1 MPELTQAQLGV
12 SVPFLD
18 LRPIHEPLADDVM
31 AGLADVVEAGTFIN
45 GPQVHDF
52 ESAFATYCGRT
63 LCVGMSSGLD
73 ALRLA
78 LLAAPLEAGGEVIVP
93 ASTFVA
99 TLEAVTQAG
108 LVPVP
113 VDVLETDYG
122 LDPEAV
128 EAAVTG
134 RTQAIVPVHL
144 YGQLADMQPLLAVA
158 KRRGLAVV
166 EDAAQAHGASR
177 DGFRAGGA
185 GLAGAFSFYPAKNLG
200 AMGDAGAIVT
210 DDEALAQRARALRE
224 HGQWSKYVHESEGY
238 TARLDTVQAVFLLH
252 KLPHLDRW
260 NHQRVQV
267 ASWYSE
273 RLEGVGDLRLP
284 PVPRGSSP
292 VWHLYVVRTAG
303 PERLAEFLRE
313 RGIGTGRHY
322 PIPPHLNPA
331 YASLGYREGAF
342 PVSEALARE
351 CLSLPIFPGLT
362 EAQAD
367 AVIVAVR
374 EYFARG

>member
-1 MPELTQAQLGV
+1 MPERTQARMRV

-18 LRPIHEPLADDVM
+18 LRPIHEPLADQVM
-31 AGLADVVEAGTFIN
+31 ADLARVVDAGTFIN
-45 GPQVHDF
+45 GPEVAAF
-52 ESAFATYCGRT
+52 ESAFGRYCGT
-63 LCVGMSSGLD
+63 AHCVGMSNGLD

-78 LLAAPLEAGGEVIVP
+78 LLAARLESGSEVIVP
-93 ASTFVA
+93 ANTFVA

-113 VDVLETDYG
+113 VDALDADYC
-122 LDPEAV
+122 LDPAAV
-128 EAAVTG
+128 EAAVTE

-144 YGQLADMQPLLAVA
+144 YGQLADMTSLLALA
-158 KRRGLAVV
+158 KRQGLVV
-166 EDAAQAHGASR
+166 IEDAAQAHGATR

-185 GLAGAFSFYPAKNLG
+185 GLAAAFSFYPGKNLG
-200 AMGDAGAIVT
+200 AMGDAGALVT
-210 DDEALAQRARALRE
+210 DDEALADRARALRE
-224 HGQWSKYVHESEGY
+224 HGQRSKYLHEVEGY

-260 NHQRVQV
+260 NEQRAEV
-267 ASWYSE
+267 ATWYSE
-273 RLEGVGDLRLP
+273 SLEGVGDLRLP
-284 PVPRGSSP
+284 PVPDNSSP
-292 VWHLYVVRTAG
+292 VWHLYVVRTAE

-322 PIPPHLNPA
+322 PVPPHLNVA
-331 YASLGYREGAF
+331 YAWLGFREGAF

-362 EAQAD
+362 EAQAG
-367 AVIVAVR
+367 AVTSAVR